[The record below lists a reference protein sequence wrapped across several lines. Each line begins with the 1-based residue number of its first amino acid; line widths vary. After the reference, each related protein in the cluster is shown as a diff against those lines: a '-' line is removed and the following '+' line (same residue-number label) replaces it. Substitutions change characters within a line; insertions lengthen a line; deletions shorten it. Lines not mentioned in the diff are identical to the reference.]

1 MKKIRVIVE
10 VSEGVA
16 TVYTDDPERLDVVIV
31 DYDTDGVDVRDLRVL
46 AGDAERE
53 RVLLSFDR
61 AERAPKFD
69 ALWESIQYNEAYAEP
84 DA

>member
-1 MKKIRVIVE
+1 M
-10 VSEGVA
+10 
-16 TVYTDDPERLDVVIV
+16 
-31 DYDTDGVDVRDLRVL
+31 RVL

>member
-31 DYDTDGVDVRDLRVL
+31 DYDTDVRHRRGRRTGLARTGGRRRAGACTPVL
-46 AGDAERE
+46 
-53 RVLLSFDR
+53 
-61 AERAPKFD
+61 
-69 ALWESIQYNEAYAEP
+69 
-84 DA
+84 